1 MSLSAQEYAR
11 YSRHFGLESFSE
23 AEQMKLKEAKVLI
36 VGCGGLGCPS
46 ALYLAA
52 VGVGTIGIIDNDLVD
67 ASNLHRQ
74 ILFTQADVGK
84 AKVEVAKTKLLNQN
98 PYIDVIAIQ
107 DRLTTDNALQIIEDY
122 DVVIDGTDNFPT
134 RYLVNDACVILN
146 KVNVYASISQFEG
159 QLSVFNFQSEDGNR
173 GPNYRDVYPS
183 PPNTDMIPDCATGG
197 VLGVLPG
204 LMGTMQA
211 TEAIKVITKMSEPL
225 SGYILLF
232 DAISM
237 TTRKL
242 KIRKNPELKI
252 TELINYDDFCGV
264 KKVNTNTMNEIT
276 VQELKQWMDDGK
288 DFQLIDV
295 REQHEFD
302 FCNLKG
308 DLIPLATILDD
319 TDKIAI
325 DKPVVVHCR
334 SGARSANAIMALKER
349 LGNDNMLNL
358 KGGILAWSQEID
370 PSVPQ
375 Y

>member
-11 YSRHFGLESFSE
+11 YSRHFGLESFGE
-23 AEQMKLKEAKVLI
+23 NEQLSLKQAKVLLI
-36 VGCGGLGCPS
+36 GCGGLGCPA

-52 VGVGTIGIIDNDLVD
+52 AGIGTIGIMDDDLIDG
-67 ASNLHRQ
+67 SNLHRQ
-74 ILFTQADVGK
+74 ILFAQVDIGK
-84 AKVEVAKTKLLNQN
+84 PKVSVAKTKLEEQN
-98 PYIDVIAIQ
+98 PYINVIAIQ
-107 DRLTTDNALQIIEDY
+107 EKLTTENALRIIKDY

-134 RYLVNDACVILN
+134 RYLVNDACVILD

-159 QLSVFNFQSEDGNR
+159 QLAVFNYENKDGNR
-173 GPNYRDVYPS
+173 GPNYRDVYPV
-183 PPNTDMIPDCATGG
+183 PPNADMIPDCATGG

-204 LMGTMQA
+204 LIGTMQA
-211 TEAIKVITKMSEPL
+211 TETIKVITNLSEPL

-232 DAISM
+232 DALSM
-237 TTRKL
+237 SSRKL
-242 KIRKNPELKI
+242 KIKKNPDLKI
-252 TELINYDDFCGV
+252 TELINYDDFCGIQ
-264 KKVNTNTMNEIT
+264 KNNTKTMNEIT
-276 VQELKQWMDDGK
+276 VQELKQWMDEKK

-302 FCNLKG
+302 FCNLNG
-308 DLIPLATILDD
+308 DLIPLAGIMDD
-319 TDKIAI
+319 PDKISTE
-325 DKPVVVHCR
+325 KPVVVHCR

-349 LGNDNMLNL
+349 FGHDNLLNL